1 LPRGNVNLRRM
12 KYVLQAP
19 DDGTEM
25 QRKPQLL
32 FYLKAQITQ
41 MAVQKMEGV
50 VQKNASQTPFSLE
63 RLTPQTGDKR
73 ALECRP
79 SSHTMI
85 KAGSHCPAANLQIH
99 NLSVRSIGLAFGRR
113 GPIFQTMLRP
123 APYLSKKLTRPL
135 PTKDGGVLRTVKDAR
150 TYMMALSKHRKTS
163 AQWQRAAAML
173 LEQVDV
179 TDLSSQVQLA
189 LFYDGKLDLAALSE
203 PV

>member
-1 LPRGNVNLRRM
+1 
-12 KYVLQAP
+12 
-19 DDGTEM
+19 
-25 QRKPQLL
+25 
-32 FYLKAQITQ
+32 

-189 LFYDGKLDLAALSE
+189 LFYDGKLDLAALGVAGFRRSAT
-203 PV
+203 V